1 MHIGRVV
8 CIFAAL
14 STAAGAEHIARGTIR
29 DAQSGAPLP
38 AATVQIVDTYR
49 ATIANAEGQYALRV
63 SALPARVRVV
73 CIGYHT
79 MELAVD
85 TTQIQLDFN
94 LQAAPYELPET
105 IVQPQLGRELMR
117 KVIARKAEWMPRI
130 ESYSTEVYTRRTI
143 QRREEIIELHEIVSD
158 VYWNRTEGTREVIT
172 SMRKTRN
179 HGAEDYVP
187 ALAGL
192 VNLYHDDIEFA
203 EAQLMGVTHPDA
215 LDHYNF
221 QVIDH
226 RRIDGRTVYD
236 LSVEPKSRLHYG
248 FTGMIAILDEEFA
261 LVEANLEPTRA
272 TVTTAIPLPLIEDF
286 AISYRQQFRSF
297 DALWLPVD
305 YHLMAKIEIGMVGLQ
320 FPLIQIEQVTRFADY
335 KVNVTAAD
343 SSVFAETE
351 ELRIDSAAVAAD
363 TAFTRFADPVP
374 MTEREAVALDTI
386 SADFSIDKALRP
398 SGFLTRFMNLEAEV
412 EFTEEEQQQADQS
425 RQPTG
430 EKKDDSKKRRRFWSD
445 FSPDGRFNRVE
456 EAQLMLEFSRA
467 LPEGTTLGGSA
478 GFSSGLRR
486 WSFKLKGQRTWDL
499 TRGNLSFATSYHRGG
514 GSHYTSAT
522 YPIVFNSLQVLLGE
536 DDYFDYY
543 WVDGFGADLSYSPG
557 SYATTA
563 RIGWRAEEHASL
575 ASTTGFDLLDRRA
588 LRPNPTVD
596 AGRMHRLELAV
607 QVGGDYARFGLEP
620 NRRLAISFE
629 HSAEWMGGDF
639 DFSKLHFEADWHQP
653 TFQQRRWVPNAL
665 DFRVVGGTHW
675 GRLPVQRFGAL
686 DVAMGPL
693 SPYGALRGVRGHP
706 YVGESYFGAVAEHNF
721 RTTPFELLGLWP
733 LVRRGFGLLVHG
745 GYGQTWIGTQRR
757 AALPLIPR
765 WTKTPHKELGLSLF
779 LYHMARIDLT
789 RRIDSADWAIGVSAA
804 RFAFD

>member
-1 MHIGRVV
+1 MHSGWII

-14 STAAGAEHIARGTIR
+14 STAAGAEHIIHGTIR
-29 DAQSGAPLP
+29 DADSGTPLP
-38 AATVQIVDTYR
+38 AATVQIVGTYR
-49 ATIANAEGQYALRV
+49 ATIANAEGHYALRV
-63 SALPARVRVV
+63 SQLPARVRVV

-85 TTQIQLDFN
+85 TTKAQLDFN
-94 LQAAPYELPET
+94 LQADPYELPET
-105 IVQPQLGRELMR
+105 IVQPQLGRDLMR
-117 KVIARKAEWMPRI
+117 KVIAHKAEWMPRV

-143 QRREEIIELHEIVSD
+143 QRQDEIIELHEIVSD
-158 VYWNRTEGTREVIT
+158 VYWNREEGTREVIT

-179 HGAEDYVP
+179 RDVEGYVP

-203 EAQLMGVTHPDA
+203 AAQLMGVTHPDA
-215 LDHYNF
+215 LDHYDF
-221 QVIDH
+221 QVIGH
-226 RRIDGRTVYD
+226 RRVDARTVYD

-248 FTGMIAILDEEFA
+248 FTGAIAVLDEEFA
-261 LVEANLEPTRA
+261 LVEADLKPTRTA
-272 TVTTAIPLPLIEDF
+272 RSTAIPLPLIEDF
-286 AISYRQQFRSF
+286 HIGYRQQFRSF
-297 DALWLPVD
+297 DDLWLPVD
-305 YHLMAKIEIGMVGLQ
+305 YHMSLEIEIGMVGLQ
-320 FPLIQIEQVTRFADY
+320 FPRIQVEQVTRFADY
-335 KVNVTAAD
+335 QVNVIAENAPI
-343 SSVFAETE
+343 FAEE
-351 ELRIDSAAVAAD
+351 EPLRIDSAAVAAD

-386 SADFSIDKALRP
+386 SAQFSIGQALRP
-398 SGFLTRFMNLEAEV
+398 SGFLTRFMD
-412 EFTEEEQQQADQS
+412 FEEEPEQRGEEQSKEGADKG
-425 RQPTG
+425 TDD
-430 EKKDDSKKRRRFWSD
+430 EKKRRFWSG

-456 EAQLMLEFSRA
+456 EAQLMLGLSRSLLA
-467 LPEGTTLGGSA
+467 GSTLGGSA

-486 WSFKLKGQRTWDL
+486 WSFELKGRHIWDL
-499 TRGNLSFATSYHRGG
+499 TRGHLSFDLGYHRGG

-522 YPIVFNSLQVLLGE
+522 YPILFNSLQVLLGE

-557 SYATTA
+557 VYATTA
-563 RIGWRAEEHASL
+563 RVGWRAEEHASL
-575 ASTTGFDLLDRRA
+575 KNTTGFDLLDRRA
-588 LRPNPTVD
+588 LRPNPSVD
-596 AGRMHRLELAV
+596 AGRMHRMEIAV
-607 QVGGDYARFGLEP
+607 EVGGDYARFGLEP
-620 NRRLAISFE
+620 NRRLAVSFE
-629 HSAEWMGGDF
+629 HSAEWMGSDF

-653 TFQQRRWVPNAL
+653 TLQQRRWIPNAL
-665 DFRVVGGTHW
+665 DLRVVGGAHW

-733 LVRRGFGLLVHG
+733 LVRRGFGLLVYG

-757 AALPLIPR
+757 AALPLVPR

-779 LYHMARIDLT
+779 LYHIARIDLT
-789 RRIDSADWAIGVSAA
+789 RRIDTDDWAIGISAA